1 MCSNPDTLSPAAW
14 TVLTTAAA
22 FAIDT
27 PLPQALLRQALA
39 GLGIPELAAA
49 LDTAEASLI
58 AYAWLGRLVEAPDLL
73 VAPPH
78 ARDAVRTRLGSDA
91 LFMQVQDGVAAVV
104 YTALETA
111 QTAQD
116 HRQIASI
123 LPQAIGLAHEALARG
138 SGLAAE
144 LSWLVGDLLARRG
157 DTRAEP
163 LLAAVV
169 AADTGR
175 PEQTLNVA
183 GALVWLGAFAATR
196 GDRSEGGRYYA
207 RAVALCAGR
216 LGPNHWITRDT
227 RAAMQRLLGQD
238 GWPSPAAA

>member
-1 MCSNPDTLSPAAW
+1 MCSHPDTLSPAAW
-14 TVLTTAAA
+14 TVLITAAA
-22 FAIDT
+22 FAPDT
-27 PLPQALLRQALA
+27 PLPQALLRQALD
-39 GLGIPELAAA
+39 GVGIPELAD
-49 LDTAEASLI
+49 LDTIEASLL
-58 AYAWLGRLVEAPDLL
+58 AQAWLGRLVEGPDLL
-73 VAPPH
+73 VVPPY
-78 ARDAVRTRLGSDA
+78 ARDAARRRLGSDA
-91 LFMQVQDGVAAVV
+91 HFVSVQDGVAALV

-116 HRQIASI
+116 HRQIVAF
-123 LPQAIGLAHEALARG
+123 LPQAIALAHEALARN

-144 LSWLVGDLLARRG
+144 LAWLVGDLLARWG

-169 AADTGR
+169 ATDTGA
-175 PEQTLNVA
+175 PDQTLNVA

-207 RAVALCAGR
+207 RAVALCADR
-216 LGPNHWITRDT
+216 LGPDHWITRDT
-227 RAAMQRLLGQD
+227 RAAMQRLLGRD